1 MNTRRDFLKKM
12 GLTAAA
18 LTLPGC
24 LNNAKSYSNKM
35 QKQPNIIFIMS
46 DDHAAQAISCY
57 GSKINKTP
65 NIDRIATEGMK
76 FDNCFCTNSICTPS
90 RANIL
95 TGKYSHKNS
104 VLTLSDSFDRT
115 QQTFP
120 KLLQKAGYYTA
131 MVGKWHLKTEPA
143 GFDYYNVLPGQGDYF
158 NPRMKEKGKTWVNDR
173 KGGEVYEGYVTDVI
187 TDVALKCLR
196 DRPKDKPF
204 LLMYHHKAPHDEWEY
219 DPKYEDLY
227 KDVDIPEP
235 PTLFDDYSN
244 RSEALKRCTQ
254 KIGMKQTVFE
264 KQTSHLTGKQRKKLQ
279 YQIYIKKY
287 LRCVASIDENIGRFL
302 DYLNEAGLSRDT
314 IVIYTSDQGFFLGEH
329 GMFDKRFMYEDSLRI
344 PFLIRYPREIKPG
357 SVNDD
362 IVTNVDFAE
371 TFLDYAGV
379 DIPDDMQGR
388 SIRPLLKGKTP
399 KDWPRST
406 YYRYWMHGAHF
417 NVAAHLGV
425 RTKRYKLIYYYGLPL
440 NAKGTK
446 GGPTPPEWELFDLKN
461 DPLEMKNVYDDPAY
475 TKVVNQLKAELI
487 RLRKKLED
495 EDEVLIL

>member
-1 MNTRRDFLKKM
+1 
-12 GLTAAA
+12 
-18 LTLPGC
+18 
-24 LNNAKSYSNKM
+24 
-35 QKQPNIIFIMS
+35 
-46 DDHAAQAISCY
+46 
-57 GSKINKTP
+57 
-65 NIDRIATEGMK
+65 
-76 FDNCFCTNSICTPS
+76 
-90 RANIL
+90 
-95 TGKYSHKNS
+95 
-104 VLTLSDSFDRT
+104 
-115 QQTFP
+115 
-120 KLLQKAGYYTA
+120 
-131 MVGKWHLKTEPA
+131 
-143 GFDYYNVLPGQGDYF
+143 
-158 NPRMKEKGKTWVNDR
+158 
-173 KGGEVYEGYVTDVI
+173 
-187 TDVALKCLR
+187 
-196 DRPKDKPF
+196 
-204 LLMYHHKAPHDEWEY
+204 
-219 DPKYEDLY
+219 
-227 KDVDIPEP
+227 
-235 PTLFDDYSN
+235 
-244 RSEALKRCTQ
+244 
-254 KIGMKQTVFE
+254 
-264 KQTSHLTGKQRKKLQ
+264 
-279 YQIYIKKY
+279 
-287 LRCVASIDENIGRFL
+287 
-302 DYLNEAGLSRDT
+302 
-314 IVIYTSDQGFFLGEH
+314 
-329 GMFDKRFMYEDSLRI
+329 MFDKRFMYEDSLRI

-399 KDWPRST
+399 KDWPRSM